1 MSAETLFNASF
12 GAPPTIVS
20 CAPGRVNL
28 IGEHTDYNGG
38 FAMPITIA
46 QKTTVAMG
54 KSSATEVRVAS
65 EQFDGGAIRV
75 FRKAEELGSFAAY
88 VQGAYWV
95 LEQAGYP
102 VIAVDV
108 AVSSKVPIGSGLSSS
123 AALLV
128 ATLRAFRELFALDL
142 TDLEV
147 ATLAYRAE
155 REFVGVPVG
164 TMDQMACSLG
174 KPDCALLLDTRALTY
189 EQLPLPPGTE
199 LVIIDSAVRHQ
210 HVSGGY
216 RKRREECEQAA
227 SLLGVEWLCDLT
239 QPLQHLA
246 AGPSWRQLE
255 HVLQRR
261 VYHVLSENE
270 RVFTAATA
278 MRNNDPMTLGRC
290 LNASHASLRDFFDV
304 STPEVDELVDALRR
318 EDACF
323 GARMTGGGFGGAVVA
338 LVRRGS
344 AWQVAQEAVKRYVSQ
359 VSQYTP
365 TIISPI
371 PQDGFS

>member
-1 MSAETLFNASF
+1 MSAETLFNERF
-12 GAPPTIVS
+12 GAPPSTVS
-20 CAPGRVNL
+20 SAPGRVNL

-38 FAMPITIA
+38 FAMPIAIA
-46 QKTTVAMG
+46 QRTTVAAG
-54 KSSATEVRVAS
+54 KSGAGEVRAAS
-65 EQFDGGAIRV
+65 AQFDDGAVRV

-102 VIAVDV
+102 VSPVDV
-108 AVSSKVPIGSGLSSS
+108 AVSSDVPIGSGLSSS

-128 ATLRAFRELFALDL
+128 ATLRALRELFDLEL
-142 TDLEV
+142 TDFDV

-174 KPDCALLLDTRALTY
+174 KPECALLLDTRALTY

-199 LVIIDSAVRHQ
+199 LVVIDSAVRHQ

-216 RKRREECEQAA
+216 GKRREECEQAA

-239 QPLQHLA
+239 QPLEHLA
-246 AGPSWRQLE
+246 TSPTWRQLDQ
-255 HVLQRR
+255 VLQRR

-278 MRNNDPMTLGRC
+278 MRNDDPVTLGRC

-318 EDACF
+318 EEACF

-338 LVRRGS
+338 LVSRGS
-344 AWQVAQEAVKRYVSQ
+344 AWQVARDAVKRYVSQ
-359 VSQYTP
+359 VPHFTP
-365 TIISPI
+365 TIISPMS
-371 PQDGFS
+371 QDGAS

>member
-1 MSAETLFNASF
+1 MSAETLFSERF
-12 GAPPTIVS
+12 GVPPSVVCS
-20 CAPGRVNL
+20 APGRVNL

-46 QKTTVAMG
+46 QRTTVAV
-54 KSSATEVRVAS
+54 ATNGAGEVRAAS
-65 EQFDGGAIRV
+65 EQFDDGAIKV

-88 VQGAYWV
+88 VQGAHWV
-95 LEQAGYP
+95 LEQAGHP
-102 VIAVDV
+102 VTPVDV
-108 AVSSKVPIGSGLSSS
+108 ALSSDVPIGSGLSSS

-128 ATLRAFRELFALDL
+128 ATLRALRELFQLDV
-142 TDLEV
+142 TDLDV
-147 ATLAYRAE
+147 ATFAHRAE

-164 TMDQMACSLG
+164 TMDPMACSLG
-174 KPDCALLLDTRALTY
+174 KPEFALLLDTRALTY
-189 EQLPLPPGTE
+189 EQLPLPLDTE

-216 RKRREECEQAA
+216 AKRREECEQAA

-239 QPLQHLA
+239 QPLERLA
-246 AGPSWRQLE
+246 TGLAWQRLDY
-255 HVLQRR
+255 VLQRR
-261 VYHVLSENE
+261 VSHVLSENE

-278 MRNNDPMTLGRC
+278 MRNHDPVTLGRC

-304 STPEVDELVDALRR
+304 STPEVDALVDALRR

-338 LVRRGS
+338 LVSRGS
-344 AWQVAQEAVKRYVSQ
+344 AWQVAQDAARRYVSQ
-359 VSQYTP
+359 VPQYTP
-365 TIISPI
+365 AIISPMS
-371 PQDGFS
+371 QDRLS